1 MKNFFKKLMSSKSQS
16 KYFSETVQRV
26 GKNNAGFSLVELIVV
41 IAIMA
46 ILAAVAVIGVSVYI
60 PKAQKAADEQM
71 VADIKTAVDLYA
83 NLESVQPG
91 QSGYIVIHK
100 NGGGESGNVSIGGAM
115 DTFLTDAVVATFGEK
130 YGTELK
136 VSYGE
141 WSGTF
146 STDEMAAI
154 QNSVFIKNVYG
165 SDDGIL
171 ETVDMLTDAM
181 KGFYTDLGVEN
192 PQQEANGAILSVAAG
207 TKSVINKDNFIA
219 WWTDG
224 NLESQ
229 PNNGQWKSFNFTG
242 EDLNEELKIELA
254 ARYARDKA
262 FVMFT
267 NCPECVQIF
276 GTSSN
281 NPFENVKSSS
291 EAFVALDQ
299 RIIETKA
306 HIQGTDDGQ
315 ACQTCMNA
323 FSNYF
328 SETGSAKSDA
338 EAYIAML
345 GQIDGMSDQI
355 KNSPEYKND
364 GLYTS
369 GFVKDIVNEYMTS
382 VDSYKNTNAGEGDI
396 VVTVIVDRNGNI
408 QFKTNLP
415 ES

>member
-1 MKNFFKKLMSSKSQS
+1 MKNNK
-16 KYFSETVQRV
+16 
-26 GKNNAGFSLVELIVV
+26 GFSLVELIVV

-46 ILAAVAVIGVSVYI
+46 ILASVAVIGVSVYI

-71 VADIKTAVDLYA
+71 VADIQKAVDLYA
-83 NLESVQPG
+83 NLESVAPG

-181 KGFYTDLGVEN
+181 KGFYNDTGVGN
-192 PQQEANGAILSVAAG
+192 SQEAANKAVLDVATG
-207 TKSVINKDNFIA
+207 TKSYVKKAEFIA
-219 WWTDG
+219 WWMDG
-224 NLESQ
+224 SNIYGSPDNAFDFSGL
-229 PNNGQWKSFNFTG
+229 NNDMEAT
-242 EDLNEELKIELA
+242 KIKLA
-254 ARYARDKA
+254 AQYARGKA

-267 NCPECVQIF
+267 DCSDCENAY
-276 GTSSN
+276 GTIHN
-281 NPFENVKSSS
+281 NPFEGVQSSI
-291 EAFVALDQ
+291 EAVNAFGSALDA
-299 RIIETKA
+299 TVA
-306 HIQGTDDGQ
+306 HVTDCEN
-315 ACQTCMNA
+315 CQTKKEL
-323 FSNYF
+323 YF
-328 SETGSAKSDA
+328 SESGSAKSDA
-338 EAYIAML
+338 EAYIVML

-355 KNSPEYKND
+355 VNSEEFSSDN
-364 GLYTS
+364 LYTS
-369 GFVKDIVNEYMTS
+369 GFVKDIVNEYMTEI
-382 VDSYKNTNAGEGDI
+382 DSYKNTEASVGDI
-396 VVTVIVDRNGNI
+396 VVTFIVDRNGNI